1 MVPSYQL
8 PVGSTLTYHESAII
22 ALCTCRS
29 SRYHCLANGCQCC
42 KNARNLKNK
51 SEACQRKIRSITI
64 LLCVVQSV
72 HANAAKTS
80 QKRRLFLPVWTA
92 LGWRNPAKSGASQS
106 SPSAS
111 RTKLHNT
118 RAVVQEKRMWVC
130 LSRAPQRGHNP
141 SPEPFLLSTSVPEGW
156 WSLNNCHTKKL
167 IFKGRG
173 AFHKGATQAIVGL
186 RHNAW

>member
-8 PVGSTLTYHESAII
+8 PVGLTLTYHESATT

-29 SRYHCLANGCQCC
+29 SRYCCLANGCQCC

-51 SEACQRKIRSITI
+51 SEAHRRKIRLITI
-64 LLCVVQSV
+64 LLRVVQRV

-80 QKRRLFLPVWTA
+80 QKRRLFLPVWAA
-92 LGWRNPAKSGASQS
+92 LGWRNLAKSGASQS
-106 SPSAS
+106 GPSAS
-111 RTKLHNT
+111 QTKLHNA

-130 LSRAPQRGHNP
+130 LSRTPQRGHNP
-141 SPEPFLLSTSVPEGW
+141 SPGPFLLSTSVPKGR
-156 WSLNNCHTKKL
+156 WSLNNCHIKNL

-173 AFHKGATQAIVGL
+173 ALKGATQAIVGL
-186 RHNAW
+186 